1 LELTENRNAV
11 TCAFEAGASPDEA
24 RIMILGQY
32 SRALRPMPAW
42 LEAKARISELQHT
55 SRPKSFGST

>member
-1 LELTENRNAV
+1 M

-55 SRPKSFGST
+55 SRSKSFGST